1 MRFHVNACSFQYP
14 NRLIAIT
21 ISITTITSPV
31 NAVMISVQFIIP
43 PVPLCQ
49 LLCLFFRAS
58 LVGQT
63 YFMVRVWL
71 LVCVS
76 MCVHNQISDRQ
87 VIFQTANAPGI
98 SGTGNARQIVCWP
111 GLTHQPFPV
120 LSCIKQIPLPGIH
133 QTEKAWKLSCQR
145 SVTKDIPLRW
155 RTSSPLF
162 QRENS
167 L

>member
-1 MRFHVNACSFQYP
+1 MRMPVCSAQYP

-21 ISITTITSPV
+21 ISITTITSPA
-31 NAVMISVQFIIP
+31 NAVMNSVQCIIP
-43 PVPLCQ
+43 PVSSCQPLYSS
-49 LLCLFFRAS
+49 FRTS
-58 LVGQT
+58 LVSQT
-63 YFMVRVWL
+63 YFMAGVWL
-71 LVCVS
+71 PECVS
-76 MCVHNQISDRQ
+76 MSVHNQLSDWQ

-98 SGTGNARQIVCWP
+98 SGTVNARQIVCWP

-120 LSCIKQIPLPGIH
+120 PSCIKQIQLPGIR

-145 SVTKDIPLRW
+145 SATKDIPLRW